1 MAIGSKPP
9 PTGIDA
15 VAKSEQKFH
24 ALCYIVTNYVQAG
37 VEWMQVDLEAAGAS
51 VEGLPRFQQGLF
63 HARRLRQA
71 GISLTALAVT
81 GWVLALFVVLFAPV
95 SIWPVVLINCSSA
108 LWVLVA
114 ALQSAWWVADW
125 RAQALEEPP
134 ADAQVTETGRYARLV
149 ERLGKQIGAPVLW
162 LCGWSL
168 LALISIIEFWNLTLP
183 AAAVGQSASIGAA
196 LGLALAFGLLVF
208 ERRLAQQTP
217 AQWPEASPLA
227 QLCRVAI
234 GCLLVSSI
242 CLLFAGAE
250 SVWPL
255 RLAVLIGLLPALVAL
270 EFLLRG
276 VLSLFSPRQPRLEP
290 RLIAQSF
297 VAGLLRWPPQPLLAL
312 QHELHN
318 RFGIDLRQI
327 WAFTYMRRAF
337 LPVLLVVLAIGW
349 ALTGVHEVPLQGRG
363 IYERFGKP
371 VEVFGPGL
379 HVGLPWPLGRVLNV
393 ENGVVHEL
401 ATSVSETAAPELASA
416 EGPAPLIANR
426 LWDASHVNDKSQV
439 IASSSGDKQSFQI
452 VNMDVRFVYRIGL
465 TDQAALAATYN
476 SADVPTL
483 IRSTASR
490 ILVHEFA
497 SRTLDE
503 LLGEQRTSLADEIGR
518 TVQADLNTL
527 DSGVEILA
535 TVVEAIHPPA
545 GAANAYHGVQA
556 AQIGAQALIAR
567 ERGAASGQ
575 TNQALLQASTA
586 RDQAQATAGEVNA
599 GAQAANLRF
608 VAEQQAYAAA
618 GRAFVLEQYLGQLSQ
633 GLAHAKLLIL
643 DHRLGADS
651 APTIDLRSF
660 TLPADPSV
668 PRKAVQ

>member
-1 MAIGSKPP
+1 
-9 PTGIDA
+9 
-15 VAKSEQKFH
+15 
-24 ALCYIVTNYVQAG
+24 
-37 VEWMQVDLEAAGAS
+37 MQVDLEADGAS

-71 GISLTALAVT
+71 GIGLTAVAIS
-81 GWVLALFVVLFAPV
+81 GWVLALFVALFAPV
-95 SIWPVVLINCSSA
+95 SIWPVVLINCACA
-108 LWVLVA
+108 LLVLVA
-114 ALQSAWWVADW
+114 GLQSAWWVADW
-125 RAQALEEPP
+125 RAQALEASAPELLEAPGE
-134 ADAQVTETGRYARLV
+134 AVGWQARLV
-149 ERLGKQIGAPVLW
+149 GRFGRGLLAQIGAPVLW
-162 LCGWSL
+162 LGGWSL
-168 LALISIIEFWNLTLP
+168 LALVSILEFWNLGLP
-183 AAAVGQSASIGAA
+183 AAAVGQSASIVAA
-196 LGLALAFGLLVF
+196 LALAFAF
-208 ERRLAQQTP
+208 
-217 AQWPEASPLA
+217 
-227 QLCRVAI
+227 
-234 GCLLVSSI
+234 
-242 CLLFAGAE
+242 CLLFASAA

-255 RLAVLIGLLPALVAL
+255 RLATLVGLLPALVAL
-270 EFLLRG
+270 EFLLRA

-290 RLIAQSF
+290 RLMAQSF
-297 VAGLLRWPPQPLLAL
+297 IAGLLRWPPQPLQAL

-337 LPVLLVVLAIGW
+337 LPVLLVVLAVGW

-371 VEVFGPGL
+371 VQVFGPGL
-379 HVGLPWPLGRVLNV
+379 HAGLPWPLGRVLNV

-401 ATSVSETAAPELASA
+401 ATSVGDAASPELAAA

-439 IASSSGDKQSFQI
+439 IASSRGDKQSFQI

-490 ILVHEFA
+490 ILVHDFA

-503 LLGEQRTSLADEIGR
+503 LLGEQRSGLADEIGR
-518 TVQADLNTL
+518 AVQADLHTL

-535 TVVEAIHPPA
+535 TVVEAIHPPS

-556 AQIGAQALIAR
+556 AQIGAQALISR
-567 ERGAASGQ
+567 ERGAASEQ

-586 RDQAQATAGEVNA
+586 RDQAQATAREVNA
-599 GAQAANLRF
+599 GAQAADLRF
-608 VAEQQAYAAA
+608 AAEQKAYASA
-618 GRAFVLEQYLGQLSQ
+618 GKAFVLEQYLGQLTL

-660 TLPADPSV
+660 SLPADPSA

>member
-1 MAIGSKPP
+1 MLYRN
-9 PTGIDA
+9 
-15 VAKSEQKFH
+15 E
-24 ALCYIVTNYVQAG
+24 LCVNG
-37 VEWMQVDLEAAGAS
+37 HEWMQVDLEADGAS

-71 GISLTALAVT
+71 GISLTAVAIS
-81 GWVLALFVVLFAPV
+81 GWVLALFVALFAPL
-95 SIWPVVLINCSSA
+95 SIWPVVLINCASA
-108 LWVLVA
+108 LLVLVA
-114 ALQSAWWVADW
+114 GLQSAWWVADW
-125 RAQALEEPP
+125 RAQALEASAPELLEAESEP
-134 ADAQVTETGRYARLV
+134 AGWQARLV
-149 ERLGKQIGAPVLW
+149 GRFGRGLLAQIGAPVLW
-162 LCGWSL
+162 LGGWSL
-168 LALISIIEFWNLTLP
+168 FALVSIVEFWNLGLP
-183 AAAVGQSASIGAA
+183 AAAVGQGASIGAA
-196 LGLALAFGLLVF
+196 LALALAFGLLVF
-208 ERRLAQQTP
+208 ERRLAQETA
-217 AQWPEASPLA
+217 AQWPEAAQLA
-227 QLCRVAI
+227 QLSRVAI
-234 GCLLVSSI
+234 ACLVISAI
-242 CLLFAGAE
+242 CLLFASAG

-255 RLAVLIGLLPALVAL
+255 RLATLVGLLPALVAL
-270 EFLLRG
+270 EFLLRAA
-276 VLSLFSPRQPRLEP
+276 LSLFSPRQPRLEP
-290 RLIAQSF
+290 RLMAQSF
-297 VAGLLRWPPQPLLAL
+297 VAGLLRWPPQPLQAL

-337 LPVLLVVLAIGW
+337 LPVLLVVLAVGW

-371 VEVFGPGL
+371 VQVFGPGL
-379 HVGLPWPLGRVLNV
+379 HAGLPWPLGRVLNV

-401 ATSVSETAAPELASA
+401 ATSVSEAASPELAAA

-439 IASSSGDKQSFQI
+439 IASSRGDKQSFQI

-490 ILVHEFA
+490 ILVHDFA

-503 LLGEQRTSLADEIGR
+503 LLGEQRTGLADEIGR
-518 TVQADLNTL
+518 AVQADLHTL

-535 TVVEAIHPPA
+535 TVVEAIHPPS

-556 AQIGAQALIAR
+556 AQIGAQALISR
-567 ERGAASGQ
+567 ERGAASEQ
-575 TNQALLQASTA
+575 TNQALLQASTV
-586 RDQAQATAGEVNA
+586 RDQAQATAHEVNA
-599 GAQAANLRF
+599 GARAADLRF
-608 VAEQQAYAAA
+608 AAEQKAYASA
-618 GRAFVLEQYLGQLSQ
+618 GKAFVLEQYLGQLTQ